1 MSRLRVNAIELKRV
15 NVVQHTSVP
24 EFRLLRMRA
33 GDPKVKLSMRIRAD
47 ALVAMRLRLFL
58 CMFKLWGE
66 LWLRLLTDPNS

>member
-24 EFRLLRMRA
+24 EFQLLRMRA

-47 ALVAMRLRLFL
+47 ALVASRAKAEAFSP
-58 CMFKLWGE
+58 C
-66 LWLRLLTDPNS
+66 LTCGVNYG